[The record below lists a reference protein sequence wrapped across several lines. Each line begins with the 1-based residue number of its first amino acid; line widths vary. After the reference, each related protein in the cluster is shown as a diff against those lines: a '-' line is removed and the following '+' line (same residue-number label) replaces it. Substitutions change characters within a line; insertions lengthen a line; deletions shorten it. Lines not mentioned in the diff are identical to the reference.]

1 MSAASVL
8 PLIQTAI
15 TRYVLPIIV
24 VFGNV
29 GNLCMIAVYMQKK
42 FRTNSFAIYLIAS
55 SFCCLLSVNWSII
68 PLVAALSDYDLVNKS
83 LAFCRIRGYLL
94 QVSAQC
100 IRYFLVLRC
109 VDRYVLSS
117 AHVSI
122 RAFSRPRIAY
132 LAIAITAIIWGVLS
146 AQLLIWESIEA
157 GRCGIYGLFG
167 QVFAIYVIVF
177 AAVTP
182 LCFMIILGILLMKNL
197 RQSRTQVQPTPNNA
211 NGYRLNNRD
220 ASLRRLVLTEVLVH
234 IICTFMSPI
243 MQIYSQTTASMT
255 SSKSTQQKQVEA
267 FLNFLAQSLL
277 LYLNYS
283 TTFYVYAATSKSFR
297 NEVKKIVLINV
308 QKLKV
313 NTRNQT
319 RKLIPGSRLTGHVQK
334 TTIV

>member
-1 MSAASVL
+1 MSAASA
-8 PLIQTAI
+8 PALIQTAI
-15 TRYVLPIIV
+15 TQYVFPIIV
-24 VFGNV
+24 VFGNF

-42 FRTNSFAIYLIAS
+42 FRTNSCAIYLIAS
-55 SFCCLLSVNWSII
+55 SFCCLISVNWSII
-68 PLVAALSDYDLVNKS
+68 PLVTAINDYDLVNKS

-94 QVSAQC
+94 QVSGQC

-132 LAIAITAIIWGVLS
+132 LVVAITVIIWSVLS

-167 QVFAIYVIVF
+167 QIFTIYVIVF
-177 AAVTP
+177 VALLP

-197 RQSRTQVQPTPNNA
+197 RQSRTQVRPTHNNA
-211 NGYRLNNRD
+211 NGNRLNQRD
-220 ASLRRLVLTEVLVH
+220 ASLRRLVLTEALVY
-234 IICTFMSPI
+234 IICTFMFPI
-243 MQIYSQTTASMT
+243 VQIYAQATASMT
-255 SSKSTQQKQVEA
+255 SNKSTQQKQIEA
-267 FLNFLAQSLL
+267 FLNFFAQSLL

-283 TTFYVYAATSKSFR
+283 TTFYIYVAVSKSFR

-313 NTRNQT
+313 NTQDQT
-319 RKLIPGSRLTGHVQK
+319 RRLIHGSRLTGHVR
-334 TTIV
+334 